1 MSEWGWALLQK
12 AAIGAAMAVSI
23 ASCAAGDPNAAPL
36 YGESSGLPKNCRAI
50 VQSNID
56 GYRSG
61 AYTADEAMASLER
74 NCGLN
79 GHSWSE

>member
-1 MSEWGWALLQK
+1 MTWGWALLQK
-12 AAIGAAMAVSI
+12 LAIGAAI
-23 ASCAAGDPNAAPL
+23 TAALAACGTGDPNAAPA
-36 YGESSGLPKNCRAI
+36 YGETSGLPKNCRAI

-61 AYTADEAMASLER
+61 AYTADEAMSSLER

-79 GHSWSE
+79 GYSWGE